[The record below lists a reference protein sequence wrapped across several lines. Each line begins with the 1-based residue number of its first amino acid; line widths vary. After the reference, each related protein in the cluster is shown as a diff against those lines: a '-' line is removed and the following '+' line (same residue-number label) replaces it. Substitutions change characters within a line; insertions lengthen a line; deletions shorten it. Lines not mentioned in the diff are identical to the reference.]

1 MKVLVLGSNGFIG
14 SEVIESLLHNKCTLG
29 ITKIV
34 GIDKQQDKIE
44 NKHFLNEVYLYSND
58 ISKTSLHDILKD
70 ENFDVIINS
79 AASVGVEYVYNNPI
93 STSDNNLS
101 ITKNV
106 YDYISDLKKKNKKY
120 NPLIIF
126 FSSSEVYGN
135 SETSDP
141 SLNLY
146 NVFPNTSRGIYAITK
161 LLEENYYN
169 YLSSLEHGISNII
182 ILRLFNIVGPA
193 QSNDFVI
200 KKLFSR
206 ISNLEE
212 VRVSVNSY
220 RRFCYISFL
229 TESLIN
235 MIKTYSTGEVIYGTI
250 NFGSLR
256 EDNYISIKDLAY
268 KIKKYCYNNLDICSR
283 KINFDISEKEEIIK
297 RNFDPSLNI
306 NCTANV
312 LEAIE
317 DSRIHDL
324 SIDEIIDKCYLGVI
338 S

>member
-14 SEVIESLLHNKCTLG
+14 SEVIESLLNNKSILG
-29 ITKIV
+29 LTKIV

-44 NKHFLNEVYLYSND
+44 KKYLSNEIHLYSND
-58 ISKTSLHDILKD
+58 ISKSSLQDILKD
-70 ENFDVIINS
+70 ETFDVIINS
-79 AASVGVEYVYNNPI
+79 AASVGVEYVCNNSI

-101 ITKNV
+101 ITRNV
-106 YDYISDLKKKNKKY
+106 YNYISDLKKKNKKY
-120 NPLIIF
+120 NPLVIF

-169 YLSSLEHGISNII
+169 LLYFEHEIPNVI

-200 KKLFSR
+200 KKLFSK

-212 VRVSVNSY
+212 VYVSVNSY
-220 RRFCYISFL
+220 RRFCYINFL

-268 KIKKYCYNNLDICSR
+268 KIKKYCHDNLDICSR
-283 KINFDISEKEEIIK
+283 KINFNISDKEDILK

-306 NCTANV
+306 NCTPNV

-317 DSRIHDL
+317 NSRMYDL
-324 SIDEIIDKCYLGVI
+324 SIDEIIDRCYLGVI